1 MMWLVEN
8 MFFIESGMILD
19 ILFNFYGYLFRMIIG
34 KFVLL
39 DSINIGY
46 ILKIL
51 KLKGLKDKFWLNKI
65 C

>member
-39 DSINIGY
+39 VY
-46 ILKIL
+46 
-51 KLKGLKDKFWLNKI
+51 KFWLNNN

>member
-46 ILKIL
+46 I
-51 KLKGLKDKFWLNKI
+51 GVV
-65 C
+65 